1 MHILLQQRGCL
12 RMGFWVWEGGFQEVR
27 QKGMKLQP
35 EYQTQRDVQSHTFEM
50 KGLYL
55 GASEPMP
62 LMASGEEKNYLRS
75 PSEMRIGCQES
86 ETVWG

>member
-1 MHILLQQRGCL
+1 
-12 RMGFWVWEGGFQEVR
+12 
-27 QKGMKLQP
+27 
-35 EYQTQRDVQSHTFEM
+35 M